1 MKTSISTPA
10 SALIRSHVL
19 AKPLDHHVL
28 KRFVDHAVHAT
39 PPAIFLYRTHG
50 QYQPIPTILPPNRIA
65 GSIRRTPKRG
75 RATLGVEFLP
85 ERRPG
90 FPAESHT
97 VESPFILPYR
107 SSMPTPASKGAGQP
121 RLSPTMKTVEIL
133 LEQCILLSRWLLAPI
148 YLALAAV
155 LVLFTVKAFQE
166 VVHLFVIITTA
177 SEVDLILSVLALVDM
192 ALVANLLVMVI
203 LSSYETFVS
212 NLDVAEGQEKPSWLG
227 KIDAATLKIKLAVAI
242 VAISSIHL
250 LKAFMTAGGG
260 QDNVSLWNNQLFW
273 LVVIHLTFVVSALGM
288 AVVDKI
294 AFAQHRS
301 H

>member
-1 MKTSISTPA
+1 
-10 SALIRSHVL
+10 
-19 AKPLDHHVL
+19 
-28 KRFVDHAVHAT
+28 
-39 PPAIFLYRTHG
+39 
-50 QYQPIPTILPPNRIA
+50 
-65 GSIRRTPKRG
+65 
-75 RATLGVEFLP
+75 
-85 ERRPG
+85 
-90 FPAESHT
+90 
-97 VESPFILPYR
+97 
-107 SSMPTPASKGAGQP
+107 
-121 RLSPTMKTVEIL
+121 MKTVEIL

-177 SEVDLILSVLALVDM
+177 SEVDLILSVLALIDM

-250 LKAFMTAGGG
+250 LKAFMTTGGG

-288 AVVDKI
+288 AVIDKI

>member
-1 MKTSISTPA
+1 
-10 SALIRSHVL
+10 
-19 AKPLDHHVL
+19 
-28 KRFVDHAVHAT
+28 
-39 PPAIFLYRTHG
+39 
-50 QYQPIPTILPPNRIA
+50 
-65 GSIRRTPKRG
+65 
-75 RATLGVEFLP
+75 
-85 ERRPG
+85 
-90 FPAESHT
+90 
-97 VESPFILPYR
+97 
-107 SSMPTPASKGAGQP
+107 
-121 RLSPTMKTVEIL
+121 MKTVEIL

-177 SEVDLILSVLALVDM
+177 SEVDLILSVLALIDM

>member
-1 MKTSISTPA
+1 
-10 SALIRSHVL
+10 
-19 AKPLDHHVL
+19 
-28 KRFVDHAVHAT
+28 
-39 PPAIFLYRTHG
+39 
-50 QYQPIPTILPPNRIA
+50 
-65 GSIRRTPKRG
+65 
-75 RATLGVEFLP
+75 
-85 ERRPG
+85 
-90 FPAESHT
+90 
-97 VESPFILPYR
+97 
-107 SSMPTPASKGAGQP
+107 
-121 RLSPTMKTVEIL
+121 MKTVEIL